1 MKAKVITNAV
11 QAEMPEG
18 LKAEVGKPLVINLAP
33 PGEYPQTVDDPEAD
47 GGSRE
52 VNQILDE
59 QAIDTLIANF
69 KDKVL
74 VDADHSSETSTNTK
88 AMAWVTRLFKDPEK
102 GLMAEIEPTP
112 IGAENING
120 RVYRFVSGAW
130 TLDDDGRPVKLV
142 SIGLTNKP
150 NLPVAPMLNS
160 AAAEKKDSSGTE
172 PATADGGVTKDDPI
186 ATPTNADEVDENGK
200 KQGEVTPPSDE
211 SHNNSTEVADEAT
224 KEEGTLNM
232 DIRAKLNLAPEAT
245 DEEVEQALDALIANA
260 EGMGEVKNALNSPDA
275 TNEETVDGIKEIVNV
290 YRNALAEKEEAQK
303 AQLNAEAE
311 QLVAENEDVIPEDET
326 EAVKKQYVEDP
337 EAAKATVANFRKVYE
352 KAVLNCTKTA
362 AVAKKAEHVVVK
374 NASAKQPKVALNMAD
389 ALAAANGDPEKEN
402 AILLQMA
409 RGH

>member
-1 MKAKVITNAV
+1 MTRKVITNAV

-52 VNQILDE
+52 VKQILDE
-59 QAIDTLIANF
+59 KAIDTLIENF

-102 GLMAEIEPTP
+102 GLMAEIEPTT

-130 TLDDDGRPVKLV
+130 TLDDDGRPLKLV

-160 AAAEKKDSSGTE
+160 AAAEKKDASGTE

-211 SHNNSTEVADEAT
+211 SHNDSTELADAAT
-224 KEEGTLNM
+224 NEEGTLNM

-245 DEEVEQALDALIANA
+245 DKEVEQAL
-260 EGMGEVKNALNSPDA
+260 KSCSPTNSPRLLTA
-275 TNEETVDGIKEIVNV
+275 IGAFLLP
-290 YRNALAEKEEAQK
+290 RNPSVPLLYPFWK
-303 AQLNAEAE
+303 
-311 QLVAENEDVIPEDET
+311 VIQAYGGT
-326 EAVKKQYVEDP
+326 
-337 EAAKATVANFRKVYE
+337 F
-352 KAVLNCTKTA
+352 
-362 AVAKKAEHVVVK
+362 
-374 NASAKQPKVALNMAD
+374 
-389 ALAAANGDPEKEN
+389 
-402 AILLQMA
+402 
-409 RGH
+409 